1 MHRSATTSV
10 RASPAPADVL
20 HQESDPSEEITLTT
34 REKEVLQWVFAGKS
48 SWEISVIF
56 SCTEAGV
63 NYHLTNS
70 GAAPPELYSPASCWS
85 FLSENAILPL
95 SILNN
100 LASWASHGHRAG
112 KADRMLP
119 GTTKRIPS
127 FCAWGSKPCFRKM
140 RNCQS

>member
-20 HQESDPSEEITLTT
+20 HQESDPSEEIALTT

-63 NYHLTNS
+63 NYHLTN
-70 GAAPPELYSPASCWS
+70 
-85 FLSENAILPL
+85 I
-95 SILNN
+95 
-100 LASWASHGHRAG
+100 R
-112 KADRMLP
+112 
-119 GTTKRIPS
+119 
-127 FCAWGSKPCFRKM
+127 RKFGVSSRWVAM
-140 RNCQS
+140 FMALEQGLIQRP